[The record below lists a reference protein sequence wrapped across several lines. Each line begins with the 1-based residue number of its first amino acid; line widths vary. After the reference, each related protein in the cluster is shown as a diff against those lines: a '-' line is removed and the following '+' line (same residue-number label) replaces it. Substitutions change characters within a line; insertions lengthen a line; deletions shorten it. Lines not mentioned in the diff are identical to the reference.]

1 LTVRN
6 VISVL
11 RDLIWPSIDPLTK
24 EQANRQQERWSSEP
38 EADRLLLIDLRRRD
52 SKQIEGAFEQVSQ
65 LVKEEKERGDSV
77 SSRLTSILGMISVSA
92 AISLGVLTAVV
103 RGGLSTIPRGLAIL
117 VACLAF
123 YSIAQL
129 CCSLLAALRGLS
141 RRSSYSL
148 TLSDVLPKKLESWGT
163 YRVRHIDE
171 LLKVLKDQDSANN
184 ERVNNMAVAHVGLRN
199 FLCAMLLESLL
210 FCVALAAPARGAQAG
225 EVRTEQEAAES
236 SSSHPTA
243 LGGSSG
249 AESHP

>member
-65 LVKEEKERGDSV
+65 LV
-77 SSRLTSILGMISVSA
+77 
-92 AISLGVLTAVV
+92 
-103 RGGLSTIPRGLAIL
+103 IPRGLAIL